1 MAFPV
6 PALPTDK
13 KVAVLVDS
21 RSAFNHAQFLEM
33 CAGNRGL
40 NLRAFDRYEDANDWL
55 NAELP
60 ADRKHDDTIVGA

>member
-1 MAFPV
+1 
-6 PALPTDK
+6 
-13 KVAVLVDS
+13 
-21 RSAFNHAQFLEM
+21 M